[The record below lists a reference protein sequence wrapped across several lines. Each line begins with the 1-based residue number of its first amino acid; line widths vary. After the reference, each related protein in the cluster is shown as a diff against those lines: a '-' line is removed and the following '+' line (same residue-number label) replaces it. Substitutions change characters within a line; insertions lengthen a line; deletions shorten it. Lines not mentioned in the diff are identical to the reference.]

1 MGGSG
6 SGRCWGIEQP
16 VLLPR
21 WFLLDGWQWLWPM
34 LGEWK
39 WTAGFAAALVALV
52 AAFEVVAM
60 VVFPLFGG

>member
-1 MGGSG
+1 M
-6 SGRCWGIEQP
+6 
-16 VLLPR
+16 LPR

-60 VVFPLFGG
+60 VVFLLFGG